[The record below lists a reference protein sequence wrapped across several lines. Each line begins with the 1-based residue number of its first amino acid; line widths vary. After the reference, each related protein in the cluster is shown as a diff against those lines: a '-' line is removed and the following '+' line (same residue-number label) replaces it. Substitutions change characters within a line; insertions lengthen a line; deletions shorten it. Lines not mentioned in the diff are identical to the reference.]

1 MTDRASNIAL
11 IASYLLAFFIVLL
24 DVFVWRP

>member
-1 MTDRASNIAL
+1 MSNRPADLAL

>member
-1 MTDRASNIAL
+1 MSDRTLNLTL